1 MVDLP
6 LHVGPGLCLCLVL
19 VCATGLVLD
28 GLLAVCLSVCLTA
41 CRRRDKEGKWL
52 PSRPDQHPSSLRP
65 GIHIMVCQITTATPC
80 ASHTTHPSGASG

>member
-28 GLLAVCLSVCLTA
+28 GLLAVCLSV
-41 CRRRDKEGKWL
+41 
-52 PSRPDQHPSSLRP
+52 
-65 GIHIMVCQITTATPC
+65 
-80 ASHTTHPSGASG
+80 